1 MRQMHGSAQIIS
13 ISRRLAPAHITRY
26 SIAPTSINLLT
37 RFCQMPKINGNEIRP
52 GNVLEHNDGL
62 WSAVKVDH
70 VKPGKGGAFAQV
82 ELRNLRNGSKLNE
95 RFRSADKVERV
106 RLEQKDQ
113 QFLYEDGGMLVVMDT
128 ETYEQV
134 QLPSELLG
142 ERRPF
147 LQDGMTIVV
156 EFYEEEAL
164 NATLPQKVTCKIV
177 ETEPV
182 VKGQTAANSFKPA
195 ILDNGVKVMVPP
207 FVGPDEDI
215 VVNTET
221 MEYSERA

>member
-1 MRQMHGSAQIIS
+1 
-13 ISRRLAPAHITRY
+13 
-26 SIAPTSINLLT
+26 
-37 RFCQMPKINGNEIRP
+37 MPKINGNEIRP

-62 WSAVKVDH
+62 WAAVKVDH

-106 RLEQKDQ
+106 RLEQKDM
-113 QFLYEDGGMLVVMDT
+113 QFLFESDGMLTFMDT
-128 ETYEQV
+128 ETYDQV
-134 QLPSELLG
+134 ALPAEILG

-156 EFYEEEAL
+156 EFYDAEAL
-164 NATLPQKVTCKIV
+164 NATLPQKVTCKVV

-195 ILDNGVKVMVPP
+195 TLDNGVKVMVPP
-207 FVGPDEDI
+207 FVGQDEDI

>member
-1 MRQMHGSAQIIS
+1 MS
-13 ISRRLAPAHITRY
+13 
-26 SIAPTSINLLT
+26 
-37 RFCQMPKINGNEIRP
+37 KINGNEIRP
-52 GNVLEHNDGL
+52 GNVLEHNGGL
-62 WSAVKVDH
+62 WAAVKVDH

-113 QFLYEDGGMLVVMDT
+113 QFLYENDGMLVFMDT
-128 ETYEQV
+128 DTYEQIE
-134 QLPSELLG
+134 LPAEILG
-142 ERRPF
+142 DRRPF

-156 EFYEEEAL
+156 EFHEAEAL
-164 NATLPQKVTCKIV
+164 NAALPQKVICKIV

-195 ILDNGVKVMVPP
+195 VLDNGFKVMVPP
-207 FVGPDEDI
+207 FVGQDEDI

-221 MEYSERA
+221 MEYAERA

>member
-1 MRQMHGSAQIIS
+1 
-13 ISRRLAPAHITRY
+13 
-26 SIAPTSINLLT
+26 
-37 RFCQMPKINGNEIRP
+37 MPKINGNEIRQ
-52 GNVLEHNDGL
+52 GNILEHDGGL
-62 WSAVKVDH
+62 WAAVKIDH

-82 ELRNLRNGSKLNE
+82 EMKNLRTGSKLNE

-113 QFLYEDGGMLVVMDT
+113 QFLYETDGMLTFMDM
-128 ETYEQV
+128 ETFEQV
-134 QLPSELLG
+134 ELPADLLG

-147 LQDGMTIVV
+147 LQDGMTVKI
-156 EFYEEEAL
+156 EYYETEAL
-164 NATLPQKVTCKIV
+164 NVTVPQKVTCKIV

-195 ILDNGVKVMVPP
+195 VLDNGIKVMVPP
-207 FVGPDEDI
+207 FVGQDEMI
-215 VVNTET
+215 VVDTIA

>member
-1 MRQMHGSAQIIS
+1 
-13 ISRRLAPAHITRY
+13 
-26 SIAPTSINLLT
+26 
-37 RFCQMPKINGNEIRP
+37 MPKINGNEIRP
-52 GNVLEHNDGL
+52 GNVLEHQGGL
-62 WSAVKVDH
+62 WAAVKVDH

-113 QFLYEDGGMLVVMDT
+113 QFLYESDGMLVFMDG
-128 ETYEQV
+128 ETFEQIEI
-134 QLPSELLG
+134 PSEILG

-147 LQDGMTIVV
+147 LQDGMTIQV
-156 EFYEEEAL
+156 EYYEDEAIS
-164 NATLPQKVTCKIV
+164 ATLPQKVTCRIV

-195 ILDNGVKVMVPP
+195 LLDNGVRVMVPP
-207 FVGPDEDI
+207 FVGQEEAI

-221 MEYSERA
+221 MEYAERA

>member
-1 MRQMHGSAQIIS
+1 
-13 ISRRLAPAHITRY
+13 
-26 SIAPTSINLLT
+26 
-37 RFCQMPKINGNEIRP
+37 MPKINGNEIRP
-52 GNVLEHNDGL
+52 GNVLEHNGGL
-62 WSAVKVDH
+62 WTAVKVDH

-82 ELRNLRNGSKLNE
+82 EMRNLRNGSKLNE

-113 QFLYEDGGMLVVMDT
+113 QFLYEMDGNLVFMDT
-128 ETYEQV
+128 ETFEQIE
-134 QLPSELLG
+134 LPADILG
-142 ERRPF
+142 ERRAF
-147 LQDGMTIVV
+147 LQDGMTVLI
-156 EFYEEEAL
+156 EYHENEAL
-164 NATLPQKVTCKIV
+164 NATLPQKVVCKVV

-221 MEYSERA
+221 IEYSERA

>member
-1 MRQMHGSAQIIS
+1 
-13 ISRRLAPAHITRY
+13 
-26 SIAPTSINLLT
+26 
-37 RFCQMPKINGNEIRP
+37 MPKINGNEIRP

-62 WSAVKVDH
+62 WTAVKVDH

-113 QFLYEDGGMLVVMDT
+113 QFLYENDGMLVFMDT
-128 ETYEQV
+128 ATYEQV
-134 QLPSELLG
+134 ELPAEILG
-142 ERRPF
+142 DRRPF
-147 LQDGMTIVV
+147 LQDGMTVVV
-156 EFYEEEAL
+156 EFHEAEAL
-164 NATLPQKVTCKIV
+164 SASLPQKVTCKIV

-195 ILDNGVKVMVPP
+195 ILDNGIKIMVPP
-207 FVGPDEDI
+207 FVGQDELV

-221 MEYSERA
+221 MEYTERA

>member
-1 MRQMHGSAQIIS
+1 
-13 ISRRLAPAHITRY
+13 
-26 SIAPTSINLLT
+26 
-37 RFCQMPKINGNEIRP
+37 MPKINGNEIRP
-52 GNVLEHNDGL
+52 GFVLEHNGGL
-62 WSAVKVDH
+62 WAAVKTDH

-106 RLEQKDQ
+106 RLEQKDM
-113 QFLYEDGGMLVVMDT
+113 QFLYESDGMLVFMDT
-128 ETYEQV
+128 ETFDQV
-134 QLPSELLG
+134 ELPTEILG

-156 EFYEEEAL
+156 EFHEHEGL
-164 NATLPQKVTCKIV
+164 NATLPQKVTCTVV

-195 ILDNGVKVMVPP
+195 VLDNGVKVMVPP
-207 FVGPDEDI
+207 FVGQDEAI